1 MKNKVSNK
9 AVVVVGLVAVALVL
23 CVCYMWPKSL
33 YDIISVNSGE
43 ITSIGISFLGD
54 DIVT

>member
-43 ITSIGISFLGD
+43 ITSIGNRFLGD